1 MRKLTLLVLF
11 ILGVNSIFS
20 QEWQTDFEA
29 AKSQAAKEHKSIV
42 LIFSGSDWCAPCIKL
57 EKQILE
63 TEQFKSFASE
73 KTILVR
79 ADFPRKKQNQL
90 DEALQKQNKRLAETY
105 NKKGF
110 FPFVVVMS
118 PDGKVLGET
127 GYEKTT
133 PEAYVEKLKGF
144 MK

>member
-1 MRKLTLLVLF
+1 MRKFTFLMLF
-11 ILGVNSIFS
+11 VLGVSNMFS
-20 QEWQTDFEA
+20 QEWQTNFEE
-29 AKSQAAKEHKSIV
+29 AKSQAIKEHKSIV

-63 TEQFKSFASE
+63 TEQFKSFASQNVV
-73 KTILVR
+73 LVR

-90 DEALQKQNKRLAETY
+90 DEALQQQNNRLAETY
-105 NKKGF
+105 NKSGF

-133 PEAYVEKLKGF
+133 PEAYVEKLRGF

>member
-1 MRKLTLLVLF
+1 MRKLLVLLLF
-11 ILGVNSIFS
+11 ILGVNSVFS
-20 QEWQTDFEA
+20 QEWQTNFEE

-63 TEQFKSFASE
+63 TEQFKSFANE
-73 KTILVR
+73 RAVLVR

-90 DEALQKQNKRLAETY
+90 DENLQNQNKHLAEMY
-105 NKKGF
+105 NQQGY
-110 FPFVVVMS
+110 FPLVVVMS
-118 PDGKVLGET
+118 PEGKVLGQA
-127 GYEKTT
+127 GYEKTS
-133 PEAYVEKLKGF
+133 PEAYVAKLKGF